1 MPSVVVRAPFGLPG
15 LHRQQRGGAV
25 EGLNLGLLV
34 DAQHHGVLGRID
46 IQPDDVSDFVD
57 QLRVRRQLEGLAAV
71 GPQAESVPDATD
83 GHATQPRR
91 AGKRARAPMGGA
103 GRGRSSAMT
112 TCSTWSSDVDG
123 ARGPG
128 SWLIQQPV
136 DTVPC
141 DVAYAPLAAVAGVA
155 GGGPP
160 SAGGAGEDHTCPPR
174 NLRAD
179 VRERRASESRC
190 FRSASVRTMAT
201 VGRRRSAR
209 TLTSSRRKT
218 TGRHPTSYTFGD
230 RTLVCCPGKT

>member
-1 MPSVVVRAPFGLPG
+1 MR
-15 LHRQQRGGAV
+15 V

-103 GRGRSSAMT
+103 GRGRLQRG
-112 TCSTWSSDVDG
+112 DDYLFDLVIGDG

-141 DVAYAPLAAVAGVA
+141 EAYVPHPVSWTHVYATRLGVA
-155 GGGPP
+155 CIPRGLQVACDTP
-160 SAGGAGEDHTCPPR
+160 AFRGASTGC
-174 NLRAD
+174 
-179 VRERRASESRC
+179 
-190 FRSASVRTMAT
+190 SVRRTRRRPRAPRRGFERP
-201 VGRRRSAR
+201 GRRRLA
-209 TLTSSRRKT
+209 
-218 TGRHPTSYTFGD
+218 P
-230 RTLVCCPGKT
+230 